1 MQKERLAD
9 YSSNG
14 VELQWPN
21 LNKARCFPGKSCIS
35 CLLEKPENDF
45 LFQNGDLFIVGI
57 APINNADLENP
68 LGCGPIRES
77 NGWETAQSISFA
89 IDDANSNQDVFPNT
103 TIGYI
108 ILNSCNQPVL
118 TTKKLLN
125 ILSNGLILKNGTT
138 IHDISSRILAV
149 VAALG
154 SSISQATA
162 KVLQEF
168 NIVQVAY
175 GSTAAVLSDRSKYQ
189 YFLRVSTPDT
199 NQAKAMINML
209 KLLNSSYI
217 QILYS
222 EGTYGEGGRDE
233 IVRVAKTLK
242 VCVANDIKV
251 TEGKYS
257 NILDS
262 LRRKP
267 YAQIVLLFLKS
278 HVVTEVMKMIS
289 EGMESKEFMFIAS
302 EAFGTNVDIIENNPK
317 LEGSMSLSLE
327 MLIDKYKLMQY
338 IYSKLTERYYS
349 NPWTRPYF
357 ENRYKCYFPRSFDKT
372 TNTEC
377 KNVFQ
382 EYNKTDKDFNIW
394 SSFALNAAK
403 VALKGTY
410 FAFLDMCGAR
420 LKTIC
425 PEYRKHPK
433 QVWEIILQ
441 QQIDLNGTETSVF
454 DENGD
459 GSLGHVFYQIQKSKN
474 SPRKLEFNKVNIVEK
489 ILFYEVYIFE
499 TNKKHSIRYRYIRK

>member
-35 CLLEKPENDF
+35 CLSEKPENDF

-118 TTKKLLN
+118 TTKKLLD

-233 IVRVAKTLK
+233 IVRVA
-242 VCVANDIKV
+242 D
-251 TEGKYS
+251 
-257 NILDS
+257 
-262 LRRKP
+262 RK
-267 YAQIVLLFLKS
+267 S
-278 HVVTEVMKMIS
+278 VV
-289 EGMESKEFMFIAS
+289 
-302 EAFGTNVDIIENNPK
+302 
-317 LEGSMSLSLE
+317 
-327 MLIDKYKLMQY
+327 
-338 IYSKLTERYYS
+338 
-349 NPWTRPYF
+349 
-357 ENRYKCYFPRSFDKT
+357 
-372 TNTEC
+372 
-377 KNVFQ
+377 
-382 EYNKTDKDFNIW
+382 
-394 SSFALNAAK
+394 
-403 VALKGTY
+403 
-410 FAFLDMCGAR
+410 
-420 LKTIC
+420 
-425 PEYRKHPK
+425 
-433 QVWEIILQ
+433 
-441 QQIDLNGTETSVF
+441 
-454 DENGD
+454 
-459 GSLGHVFYQIQKSKN
+459 
-474 SPRKLEFNKVNIVEK
+474 
-489 ILFYEVYIFE
+489 
-499 TNKKHSIRYRYIRK
+499 